1 MFFKVGNLC
10 PKEKKMKIPIPTL
23 WVKTSWNDRSFR
35 GDSPHPQ
42 LPFGGF
48 WWNTDKLS
56 DAVPAPFC
64 PAPFQHGSQPNLP
77 PDRWRNEQSQRPI
90 KSSCH
95 PPTKPQRHT
104 WRTWTYLNGTLF
116 CKRWSSNC
124 WVSNKYPADPIL
136 FNIGTTSLL
145 DLSSLR
151 KVAPLSLRGF
161 HLLLFSAHG
170 IWWTSPVTEPWKK
183 NSGAFYWFYCKHDSI
198 YQDSHADEK
207 TPLLQE
213 VATTMGPFFRSL
225 SSRLGWSAW
234 S

>member
-1 MFFKVGNLC
+1 MLPKGLC
-10 PKEKKMKIPIPTL
+10 FLKWEICALKKKN
-23 WVKTSWNDRSFR
+23 WRSQSQHSEWKQAEMTGHFV

-64 PAPFQHGSQPNLP
+64 PAPFQHGSQPNLQ

-116 CKRWSSNC
+116 CKRWASNC
-124 WVSNKYPADPIL
+124 WVSNKYPPDPIV
-136 FNIGTTSLL
+136 FNIGTTTLR

-161 HLLLFSAHG
+161 PSSTVLSPWDLMNFTSNWAMKKKLRSILLILLQTWLDLSGFPCWWKNFPPTGSINNQGALFS
-170 IWWTSPVTEPWKK
+170 
-183 NSGAFYWFYCKHDSI
+183 
-198 YQDSHADEK
+198 
-207 TPLLQE
+207 
-213 VATTMGPFFRSL
+213 
-225 SSRLGWSAW
+225 
-234 S
+234 